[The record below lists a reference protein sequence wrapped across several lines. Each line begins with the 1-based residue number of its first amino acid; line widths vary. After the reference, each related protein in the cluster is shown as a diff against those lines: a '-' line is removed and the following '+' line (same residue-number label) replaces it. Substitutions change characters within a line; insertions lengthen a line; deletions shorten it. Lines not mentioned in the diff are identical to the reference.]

1 MIIAHRNVFQI
12 AAKGPIVAV
21 PIHRA
26 HLVYHLSYA
35 DVLYNLIV
43 DHRWSVAVVVRKW
56 PIHRDEVPALT
67 NEGDRAISW
76 S

>member
-1 MIIAHRNVFQI
+1 MTLQTKIYLVAFVLFLLVL
-12 AAKGPIVAV
+12 VAV

-43 DHRWSVAVVVRKW
+43 DHRFG
-56 PIHRDEVPALT
+56 P
-67 NEGDRAISW
+67 
-76 S
+76 

>member
-1 MIIAHRNVFQI
+1 MTFKSKISIVAFVLI
-12 AAKGPIVAV
+12 LLPIVAV

-43 DHRWSVAVVVRKW
+43 DHRFG
-56 PIHRDEVPALT
+56 P
-67 NEGDRAISW
+67 
-76 S
+76 

>member
-1 MIIAHRNVFQI
+1 LSLA
-12 AAKGPIVAV
+12 AV

-43 DHRWSVAVVVRKW
+43 DHRFS
-56 PIHRDEVPALT
+56 P
-67 NEGDRAISW
+67 
-76 S
+76 

>member
-43 DHRWSVAVVVRKW
+43 DHRFG
-56 PIHRDEVPALT
+56 P
-67 NEGDRAISW
+67 
-76 S
+76 

>member
-1 MIIAHRNVFQI
+1 MPDRCSDLDGNSMEGEMTFKSKVSIVAVVLILL
-12 AAKGPIVAV
+12 PIVAI

-43 DHRWSVAVVVRKW
+43 EHRFS
-56 PIHRDEVPALT
+56 P
-67 NEGDRAISW
+67 
-76 S
+76 

>member
-1 MIIAHRNVFQI
+1 MPDRCSHLDSNLMEEEMTFKSKISIIAVVLI
-12 AAKGPIVAV
+12 LLPMVAV

-43 DHRWSVAVVVRKW
+43 DHRFG
-56 PIHRDEVPALT
+56 P
-67 NEGDRAISW
+67 
-76 S
+76 